1 MLNSIQIRLKKL
13 SETINIIEHNLFS
26 LCFRENLDALDY
38 SYGVVRQRGLPV
50 KLLICPPTRVTR
62 ALKHAHLT
70 AERAFP
76 QRRFGQ
82 NDWLKL
88 VSVIV

>member
-1 MLNSIQIRLKKL
+1 MRLKRL
-13 SETINIIEHNLFS
+13 SEIINIIEHNLLS
-26 LCFRENLDALDY
+26 VSFRENLDALDY
-38 SYGVVRQRGLPV
+38 SYGVVRQRGLPARP
-50 KLLICPPTRVTR
+50 LICPPTRVTR

-76 QRRFGQ
+76 QLRFGQ

>member
-1 MLNSIQIRLKKL
+1 MKLKKL
-13 SETINIIEHNLFS
+13 SEIIDIIEQNLLS
-26 LCFRENLDALDY
+26 LSFRENLDALDY

-76 QRRFGQ
+76 QLRFGQ

-88 VSVIV
+88 VSLIV